1 MSDIYGEIGRQQIG
15 GSISSPK
22 VGGSVAQQGVS
33 GSADDERNIGGNAS
47 LIQRITGEL
56 GYPSGGRKEVVS
68 GTTAEWNAKPQLK
81 AAKDI
86 VYVYTDHNIINGQP
100 VPGIKIGDGVT
111 YLIDLP
117 FVTGGCEVTEEQ
129 INFWNEKV
137 SVFIDPE
144 DPTNLVFTTE

>member
-15 GSISSPK
+15 GSITSPK
-22 VGGSVAQQGVS
+22 VSVSVAQHSVS

-56 GYPSGGRKEVVS
+56 NLPSGGRKEVIS
-68 GTTAEWNAKPQLK
+68 GTTEEWNSRPNYISV
-81 AAKDI
+81 KDI
-86 VYVYTDHNIINGQP
+86 VYVYTDHNVIDGQP

-111 YLIDLP
+111 FLIDLP

-137 SVFIDPE
+137 SVFIDPN
-144 DPTNLVFTTE
+144 DPETMVFTTE

>member
-1 MSDIYGEIGRQQIG
+1 MSDVYGEIGRKQLNG
-15 GSISSPK
+15 F
-22 VGGSVAQQGVS
+22 AN
-33 GSADDERNIGGNAS
+33 DDRNVGGNAS

-86 VYVYTDHNIINGQP
+86 VYVYTDHNVIDGQP
-100 VPGIKIGDGVT
+100 IPGIKIGDGVT

-117 FVTGGCEVTEEQ
+117 FVTGGCEVTEDQ